1 MAIDWSKCDL
11 VEIDPEKVSGQP
23 VLKGTRMPV
32 NTIVDNYEYGLS
44 VTEISEQFGV
54 DEGTVREVLIFAERQ
69 HGLARPVR

>member
-1 MAIDWSKCDL
+1 MGIDWSKCEL

-44 VTEISEQFGV
+44 VAEIAEQF
-54 DEGTVREVLIFAERQ
+54 DIDQSTVREVLIFAERQ
-69 HGLARPVR
+69 QGLARPI